1 MEYKNTWTYHAIVPL
16 ANFGFNLFNHGTES
30 KPKTRTAQH
39 INECKA
45 QKLSYKVL
53 EEKQDRL
60 FGTDVIAP
68 TNDKEFINKV
78 VARLNDTVLKKSAQK
93 ALTLKD
99 WLKSLSVLSPID
111 RGYYDALKSSK
122 LSETECCMIPDSVSE
137 NQIMVALAWVEEH
150 WYYKEKNLRVSAKPW
165 SSSTKSERKMAA
177 KPFPIKSFNKVF
189 EFIRHGKKFVER
201 LNYKTA
207 YVQGILL
214 AYILSLQADFRNLQ
228 KITVIVSGD
237 DKDKYKDLYEAML
250 QGTKFIVKDC
260 ESDNDVIE
268 EYVNMDINT
277 DLIISNPPY
286 GSVGANVTKRIIEV
300 VNFKSFVN
308 LLPANDYKRNT
319 DKDLFNYQSDMVS
332 YKNPFGKDATVT
344 THLAIIHKQKVNN
357 LTEGE
362 FERSQYIDRQLDKY
376 FEENS
381 KRTHYAID
389 ATCAPSNYEAYKNK
403 VNVDTTF
410 ITHTRDINHR
420 YIPYSG
426 KAYSV
431 NWNINKIGT
440 IDYLHERYWTMG
452 GGKQSTYAFTIFN
465 TAIERNNYT
474 AFMLKSGWKFMCKVF
489 KAINADGWV
498 AASIWAPKVDW
509 TRSWTVEEILKDYG
523 YTEDEIKEVI
533 ADLDNFKGMED

>member
-60 FGTDVIAP
+60 FGTDVIEP

-78 VARLNDTVLKKSAQK
+78 VVRLNDTVLKGSAQK
-93 ALTLKD
+93 AFTLKD
-99 WLKSLSVLSPID
+99 WFKSLSVLSPID
-111 RGYYDALKSSK
+111 RGYYDALKLSH

-137 NQIMVALAWVEEH
+137 DQIRAAWTWVEEH
-150 WYYKEKNLRVSAKPW
+150 WYYKEKNLRVSAKPY
-165 SSSTKSERKMAA
+165 SILTKGERKMAA
-177 KPFPIKSFNKVF
+177 KPFPIKAFNKVF
-189 EFIRHGKKFVER
+189 EFIRHGKRFVER

-207 YVQGILL
+207 WVQGILL
-214 AYILSLQADFRNLQ
+214 AWSLSLQDDFRNLQ
-228 KITVIVSGD
+228 KITVIITGN

-250 QGTKFIVKDC
+250 QDAKFTVKDC

-268 EYVNMDINT
+268 EYIDMDINT
-277 DLIISNPPY
+277 DLIVSNPPY

-357 LTEGE
+357 LTEDE
-362 FERSQYIDRQLDKY
+362 FKVSTYIDRSLDKY
-376 FEENS
+376 F
-381 KRTHYAID
+381 
-389 ATCAPSNYEAYKNK
+389 K
-403 VNVDTTF
+403 VNLNKSSTIFDNYDTGYHPENWSVNNTF
-410 ITHTRDINHR
+410 IIGQRVVAAGGLPQGTDNDMYRWNVEKTLTYQDLINNHNPNCYTKKGIIR
-420 YIPYSG
+420 VTFSAIIFPTDQEKDNFTEFVYSNR
-426 KAYSV
+426 AFIS
-431 NWNINKIGT
+431 KI
-440 IDYLHERYWTMG
+440 
-452 GGKQSTYAFTIFN
+452 
-465 TAIERNNYT
+465 
-474 AFMLKSGWKFMCKVF
+474 F
-489 KAINADGWV
+489 KAVNIDSGTYPLGKLF
-498 AASIWAPKVDW
+498 PKVDW
-509 TRSWTVEEILKDYG
+509 SRKWTVEEILKEEYG
-523 YTEDEIKEVI
+523 YTDPEINKII
-533 ADLDNFKGMED
+533 AGLN